1 MQYPQFQA
9 QGWPI
14 GSGIVESGNKLV
26 VEARLKGS
34 GMHWADAHVNP
45 MLAIRNMICS
55 DRWKEDWPKIAALL
69 RKQKA
74 EKRHKLFS
82 SRQNQ
87 DKPAPA
93 PFMTLP
99 NTPLNP
105 IVPQKKDNPWKKFKF
120 GHALYK
126 RPDIAKK

>member
-1 MQYPQFQA
+1 M
-9 QGWPI
+9 W
-14 GSGIVESGNKLV
+14 
-26 VEARLKGS
+26 
-34 GMHWADAHVNP
+34 VNP

-120 GHALYK
+120 GHALYT